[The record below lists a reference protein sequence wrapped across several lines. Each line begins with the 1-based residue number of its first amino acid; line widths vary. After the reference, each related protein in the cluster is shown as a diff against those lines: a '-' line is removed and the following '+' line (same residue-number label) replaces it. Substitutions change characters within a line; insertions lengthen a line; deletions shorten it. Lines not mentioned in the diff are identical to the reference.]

1 MPSWVFLPFG
11 IWGLRRRTEAWLSL
25 AVFPALVLVYMAYW
39 VGSWLLGP
47 RYYVEALP
55 ALAAVSAAGMVWVG
69 GWMSNQVGAGVAR
82 RVAAIAA
89 VSFLVTANVAV
100 YLPLRV
106 GGLRGLFGISRAAL
120 GAFEAV
126 NPGVAVVIVQ
136 RDPVWHGYGNLLTL
150 TEPFTESDLIL
161 VYQRS
166 PEADER
172 AAVLYPG
179 LPTFRYD
186 PAKPGVLV
194 EVGRAP

>member
-1 MPSWVFLPFG
+1 LPSSAAAC
-11 IWGLRRRTEAWLSL
+11 RR
-25 AVFPALVLVYMAYW
+25 
-39 VGSWLLGP
+39 
-47 RYYVEALP
+47 
-55 ALAAVSAAGMVWVG
+55 AAVVRIFGS
-69 GWMSNQVGAGVAR
+69 
-82 RVAAIAA
+82 A
-89 VSFLVTANVAV
+89 VST
-100 YLPLRV
+100 
-106 GGLRGLFGISRAAL
+106 GSG
-120 GAFEAV
+120 
-126 NPGVAVVIVQ
+126 AVVIVQ